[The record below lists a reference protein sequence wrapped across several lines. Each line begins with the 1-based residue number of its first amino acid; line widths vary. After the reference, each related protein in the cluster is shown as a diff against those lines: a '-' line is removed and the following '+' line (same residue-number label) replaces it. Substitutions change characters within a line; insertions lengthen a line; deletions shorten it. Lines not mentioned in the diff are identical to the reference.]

1 MGARAVGGTLNGFR
15 RAAHHPAR
23 ANTQGRSCRQWEDF
37 MNGRASIPTLRIG
50 LIGSGFIAN
59 FHLQALLSVRHATVS
74 GVYSPTTANREAT
87 AAKANA
93 LELGP
98 CRPFP
103 SLEAMLISGDVD
115 AVWIG
120 VPNFVRLDTMREIH
134 RLVKG
139 GWAKLVGVACEKP
152 LGRTLAEARE
162 MLRLAEDA
170 KLMHGYLENQVFSSA
185 VQRGKDIVWRRAV
198 PVCGR
203 PYLAR
208 AAEEHSG
215 PHMPWFWQAQRQGGG
230 VLSDMTCHSVEVGR
244 FLLSRPGAPRTD
256 LKLVSASATVGNLKW
271 TRPEY
276 VTRLKN
282 MMGADVDY
290 ARRPAEDFA
299 RGALTFR
306 DAEGHEVMVEATNSW
321 AYVGAGLRILIEL
334 LGPEYSMEFS
344 SLNTGLKVFLSRDVT
359 GGQGE
364 DLVEK
369 QNAEQGL
376 MPVVENEPDIYG
388 YIGEDRHMVEAFRHR
403 RQPMETFHDGVAV
416 AEMLMALYRSAE
428 IGQTVR
434 LPAPELETYVPPVA
448 RA

>member
-1 MGARAVGGTLNGFR
+1 V
-15 RAAHHPAR
+15 
-23 ANTQGRSCRQWEDF
+23 
-37 MNGRASIPTLRIG
+37 
-50 LIGSGFIAN
+50 
-59 FHLQALLSVRHATVS
+59 
-74 GVYSPTTANREAT
+74 
-87 AAKANA
+87 KA
-93 LELGP
+93 
-98 CRPFP
+98 
-103 SLEAMLISGDVD
+103 
-115 AVWIG
+115 
-120 VPNFVRLDTMREIH
+120 
-134 RLVKG
+134 

-185 VQRGKDIVWRRAV
+185 VQRWQGHRVAPAV

-244 FLLSRPGAPRTD
+244 FLLSKPGAPRTD

-290 ARRPAEDFA
+290 AVRPAEDFA

-334 LGPEYSMEFS
+334 LGAEYSMEFS
-344 SLNTGLKVFLSRDVT
+344 SLNTGLKVFLSREVT

-376 MPVVENEPDIYG
+376 MPVVENEPDLYG

-403 RQPMETFHDGVAV
+403 RQPMETFHDG
-416 AEMLMALYRSAE
+416 
-428 IGQTVR
+428 
-434 LPAPELETYVPPVA
+434 LPSPKC
-448 RA
+448 

>member
-1 MGARAVGGTLNGFR
+1 MSAPLSN
-15 RAAHHPAR
+15 
-23 ANTQGRSCRQWEDF
+23 
-37 MNGRASIPTLRIG
+37 LRIG
-50 LIGSGFIAN
+50 LIGSGFIAK
-59 FHLQALLSVRHATVS
+59 FHLQALQSVRHVTVS
-74 GVYSPTTANREAT
+74 GVYSPTATNREAL
-87 AAKANA
+87 ARDANA
-93 LELGP
+93 MELGP
-98 CRPFP
+98 CRAFA
-103 SLEAMLISGDVD
+103 SLEAMLISGEVD

-120 VPNFVRLDTMREIH
+120 VPNFARLATMREIH
-134 RLVKG
+134 RLVKA

-152 LGRTLAEARE
+152 LGRTLGEARE
-162 MLRLAEDA
+162 MLRLVEDA
-170 KLMHGYLENQVFSSA
+170 KLFHGYLENQVFSSA

-198 PVCGR
+198 PVAGR
-203 PYLAR
+203 PFLAR

-276 VTRLKN
+276 VERLKN
-282 MMGADVDY
+282 MMGPEVDY
-290 ARRPAEDFA
+290 ARQPAEDFA
-299 RGALTFR
+299 RGALVFR
-306 DAEGHEVMVEATNSW
+306 DADGHEVMVEATNSW
-321 AYVGAGLRILIEL
+321 AYVGAGLRIVIEL

-344 SLNTGLKVFLSRDVT
+344 SLNTGLKVFLSRRVA

-376 MPVVENEPDIYG
+376 MPVVENEPDLYG
-388 YIGEDRHMVEAFRHR
+388 YIGENRHMVDAFRNR
-403 RQPMETFHDGVAV
+403 RMPMESFHDGVAV

-428 IGQTVR
+428 IGQVVK
-434 LPAPELETYVPPVA
+434 LPTPELENYVPPVA
-448 RA
+448 RG

>member
-1 MGARAVGGTLNGFR
+1 
-15 RAAHHPAR
+15 
-23 ANTQGRSCRQWEDF
+23 
-37 MNGRASIPTLRIG
+37 MNGYAPIATLRIG
-50 LIGSGFIAN
+50 LIGSGFINN
-59 FHLQALLSVRHATVS
+59 FHLQALVSVRHVTVA
-74 GVYSPTTANREAT
+74 GVYSPTAAHREAL
-87 AAKANA
+87 AANANA

-98 CRPFP
+98 CRPFA
-103 SLEAMLISGDVD
+103 SLEAMLISGEID

-134 RLVKG
+134 RLVKA
-139 GWAKLVGVACEKP
+139 GWTKLVGVACEKP
-152 LGRTLAEARE
+152 LGRSLAEARE

-170 KLMHGYLENQVFSSA
+170 KLLHGYLENQVFSSA

-198 PVCGR
+198 PISGR

-215 PHMPWFWQAQRQGGG
+215 PHMPWFWQGERQGGG

-244 FLLSRPGAPRTD
+244 FLLSRPGAPRSD
-256 LKLVSASATVGNLKW
+256 LKLVSASATIGNLKW

-276 VTRLKN
+276 VERLKR
-282 MMGADVDY
+282 MMGPEVDY

-306 DAEGHEVMVEATNSW
+306 DAEGYEVLVEATNSW
-321 AYVGAGLRILIEL
+321 AYVGAGLRIVIEL

-344 SLNTGLKVFLSRDVT
+344 SLNTGLKVFLSREVS

-364 DLVEK
+364 DLLEK

-403 RQPMETFHDGVAV
+403 RAPIETFEDGVAV
-416 AEMLMALYRSAE
+416 AEMMMALYRSAE
-428 IGQTVR
+428 LGQVVK
-434 LPAPELETYVPPVA
+434 LPDKELETYVPPVA
-448 RA
+448 RP